1 MRAMPRIVW
10 RIEDAHLTLVDRERL
25 GVTLQLP
32 GEAPIAIPPLT
43 LGAWPFSFAGRQ
55 LELRTLRNL
64 DRLRYQLWCEG
75 HLLPRG
81 EVVRLPSP
89 APTCKTHT
97 SEPAVCACTRCE
109 DPVCRRCS
117 PNAIHCAPCL
127 DALAENDRLAAVRA
141 RRLGIGV
148 SIAIGAAFAG
158 VGVAARSP
166 ALLQLGSVTI
176 VLVGFLYARGLWRE
190 HRERRQG
197 HASAV
202 DRQRR

>member
-10 RIEDAHLTLVDRERL
+10 RIEDAHLTLVDRARL
-25 GVTLQLP
+25 GVTLQLA

-81 EVVRLPSP
+81 ELVRLPSLVP
-89 APTCKTHT
+89 ACHTHA

-109 DPVCRRCS
+109 KAACRRCS

-127 DALAENDRLAAVRA
+127 DVLAEDDRLAAVRA
-141 RRLGIGV
+141 RRVGIGA
-148 SIAIGAAFAG
+148 SIAVGVAFAG
-158 VGVAARSP
+158 IGIAVRAP
-166 ALLQLGSVTI
+166 LLLKLGTGTI

-190 HRERRQG
+190 HQERQQG
-197 HASAV
+197 HPSAV